1 MVVGLSGPTMN
12 DIGTIEYWRDHAREL
27 RGKLGKAADEIERLR
42 GDNKALEE
50 MRDSAMR
57 LYGRA
62 QRASFPELCQSN
74 HQEIGH
80 DDSADRCPLCRAIRG
95 IEELERRLALAEKA
109 DCEYI
114 GKHIITTEQ
123 IRAAVEVALT
133 LERGISEHVPD
144 EMKKIFER
152 AAAAVWNA
160 LGKLGIGR
168 RVGDDRRRG

>member
-1 MVVGLSGPTMN
+1 MMILLIVVRCVEQSG
-12 DIGTIEYWRDHAREL
+12 
-27 RGKLGKAADEIERLR
+27 
-42 GDNKALEE
+42 
-50 MRDSAMR
+50 
-57 LYGRA
+57 
-62 QRASFPELCQSN
+62 
-74 HQEIGH
+74 
-80 DDSADRCPLCRAIRG
+80 
-95 IEELERRLALAEKA
+95 EELERRLALAEKA

-160 LGKLGIGR
+160 LGKR
-168 RVGDDRRRG
+168 KTRHRAV